1 METKELWY
9 DAMKLNTQFMVLRV
23 EVAHMPVAYMSSDLG
38 NMEHDIRLRAKL
50 NEVVEKL
57 DELMKEVDVQTILE
71 EAITSKWVFT
81 LEDQRIAIA
90 EVLGKRMT
98 IEEVYEKYGLI

>member
-9 DAMKLNTQFMVLRV
+9 DAMKLNTQFMVLRI
-23 EVAHMPVAYMSSDLG
+23 EVAHMPIAYMSSDLG
-38 NMEHDIRLRAKL
+38 SLEHDLRLRAKL
-50 NEVVEKL
+50 DEVVEKL

-71 EAITSKWVFT
+71 EAVTSKWVFT
-81 LEDQRIAIA
+81 LEDQRIAVE